1 MQDSGSPDPFHRA
14 LMFGRKHPPVTPQKG
29 LRMKKALY
37 AALLFLASSSAS
49 AAPVRWELVD
59 FQFSDAATAYGSF
72 TYDSDT
78 ETFHDIDIRTT
89 DGPTQAGRHYV
100 STAGTWGMHAPQGTL
115 AFSDS
120 TGPDFTDAG
129 WFRMDIYVHFNA
141 SPGTIATQWFP
152 ASAESFCMNESCW
165 TAASEDIAPGK
176 SRRLT
181 AGYLIAAA
189 PVPEPAPFVLG
200 TAGLLVIAARLA
212 SRQRRI

>member
-1 MQDSGSPDPFHRA
+1 
-14 LMFGRKHPPVTPQKG
+14 
-29 LRMKKALY
+29 MKKTLF

-78 ETFHDIDIRTT
+78 EIFHDIDIRTT

-100 STAGTWGMHAPQGTL
+100 STAGTWGMQASKGTL

-120 TGPDFTDAG
+120 TGPDFTNAG
-129 WFRMDIYVHFNA
+129 WFRMEIYVHFNA

-152 ASAESFCMNESCW
+152 VGAESFCMNESCW

-181 AGYLIAAA
+181 AGYLVAAA

-212 SRQRRI
+212 SRQRRIQPGRH